1 MQKYAFDLFRLCLT
15 LSIVTLGVKAAVNKN
30 QIHEIICQFVM
41 TLLFCSLIAAV
52 IAHYQEW
59 SWNIINGFKNIA
71 GKIGSADLNSKG
83 PLKIGYDMAVTILD
97 KISVLSPGEALG
109 FIICSIIV
117 MIAFALMTAQIV
129 FVKCEA
135 MIAMN
140 ASVILLGL
148 GGATFFKDYA
158 INVMRYVLSVAFK
171 LFVLQLLMGMG
182 LQFIQELSLANA
194 KFEDIMVVIGVSVVL
209 LALVKSIPDVCSGI
223 INGSHVSSG
232 AALGQAV
239 MATAV
244 GSAAG
249 AAMALGGPLSVARA
263 LEAVRKASQVANAAG
278 ATGMGKIG
286 HMAGTLKSA
295 HQEARADAGKLSHG
309 ERMVGSVNKRL
320 QEMKMRDLGLSDSG
334 LDAGGR
340 ARSGGKNDGG
350 DNGQA

>member
-1 MQKYAFDLFRLCLT
+1 MF
-15 LSIVTLGVKAAVNKN
+15 GVKAALNKN
-30 QIHEIICQFVM
+30 QLHEIVSQFVM

-71 GKIGSADLNSKG
+71 GEIGSADLNSKG

-148 GGATFFKDYA
+148 GGATFFKEYA

-244 GSAAG
+244 GSTAG
-249 AAMALGGPLSVARA
+249 AAMALGGPRSAARTI
-263 LEAVRKASQVANAAG
+263 EAVRKASQVASAAG
-278 ATGMGKIG
+278 ATGMGKLG

-295 HQEARADAGKLSHG
+295 HQEARADSGKLSHG

-320 QEMKMRDLGLSDSG
+320 QEMKMRDLGLSDDG
-334 LDAGGR
+334 LGAGGS
-340 ARSGGKNDGG
+340 ARPGGEKDGG
-350 DNGQA
+350 SNGQA